1 MRRNAGFTAFEVAV
15 TLAII
20 AIMAS
25 VVMPGFLQWLQ
36 GHRLRGAAINLLA
49 DVEMA
54 KIRAMRENAFVAVFF
69 EANRY
74 RILVDNGAGGAL
86 LGGVAGDWIQN
97 GTETIILERPLPAG
111 VRLDVA
117 ENYRIRFNGRGIPPE
132 VAGTEVIPLVSDAG
146 RREVRVNRLGSAT
159 SG

>member
-1 MRRNAGFTAFEVAV
+1 MRRSGGFTAFEVAV

-36 GHRLRGAAINLLA
+36 GHRLRGAAINLVA

-54 KIRAMRENAFVAVFF
+54 KIRAMRENAFVAMFF
-69 EANRY
+69 EPTRY
-74 RILVDNGAGGAL
+74 RILVDNGAGGAM
-86 LGGVAGDWIQN
+86 LGGVAGDWVQN
-97 GTETIILERPLPAG
+97 GNETLILDRPLPPG
-111 VRLDVA
+111 VRLQVPD
-117 ENYRIRFNGRGIPPE
+117 NYRLRFNGRGIPPE

-146 RREVRVNRLGSAT
+146 RREIRINRLGSAT
-159 SG
+159 SS